1 MHTLFD
7 GSCNYTYQII
17 YSPSL
22 SFKKNRYFYKLSK
35 DYKNAKKNIQYSKM
49 YFKKKIIT
57 NLAIK

>member
-49 YFKKKIIT
+49 YFKKK
-57 NLAIK
+57 NHY